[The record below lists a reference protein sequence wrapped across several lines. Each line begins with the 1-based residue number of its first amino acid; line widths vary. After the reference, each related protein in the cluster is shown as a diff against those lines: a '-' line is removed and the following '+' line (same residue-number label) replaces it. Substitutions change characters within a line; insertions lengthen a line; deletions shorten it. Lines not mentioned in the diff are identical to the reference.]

1 MSTGDS
7 IDESD
12 GRSRICAPQ
21 LIENCALGC
30 SHLYWSITKRSHI
43 RLLFGFAI
51 PRVGSEGQSATVIL
65 AHIVGIF
72 QEVPGKNSDNQ
83 FVASNKMR
91 GYQLANSCDRSCR
104 SWFATDSI
112 SADHCLGICDIF
124 FADGDHLAV

>member
-1 MSTGDS
+1 MSTGGS

-12 GRSRICAPQ
+12 GRSRSGAPQ
-21 LIENCALGC
+21 LIENCVLGC
-30 SHLYWSITKRSHI
+30 SHLHWSIAKRSHI

-83 FVASNKMR
+83 FVASKKTR
-91 GYQLANSCDRSCR
+91 TSQLANSCPRVR
-104 SWFATDSI
+104 
-112 SADHCLGICDIF
+112 G
-124 FADGDHLAV
+124 